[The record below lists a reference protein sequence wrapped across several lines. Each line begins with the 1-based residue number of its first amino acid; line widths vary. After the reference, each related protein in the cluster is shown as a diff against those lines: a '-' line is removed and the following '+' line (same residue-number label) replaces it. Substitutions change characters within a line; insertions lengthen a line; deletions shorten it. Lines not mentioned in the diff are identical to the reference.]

1 MPRPPAFDS
10 SSRRFG
16 GDEKDDA
23 HETLEGTIGYVV
35 YASDDSDYLV
45 ARFETDE
52 GLTTIAGSIGPLEGG
67 ENLRLHGR
75 WTEHPKFGKQF
86 QATWSEVAT
95 PTTLTGMK
103 KYLGSGV
110 FPGIGPDLASKLVD
124 HFGID
129 TLDAL
134 DEGKARLREV
144 EGIGPKRAQTLM
156 DGFSDGRDRHRV
168 FSELRGLGL
177 NAMQSNSL
185 YEKWQAGAI
194 DRVREDPYA
203 LCDMLRGFGFRTA
216 ERIAEQVGIERDSV
230 VRARG
235 VLQHLLREGMQ
246 QGHACMPED
255 DLLQQMQEVGMEIE
269 TILEAIKGLVDADR
283 LRIGGEPRMHYLPEM
298 WNAEIGVADNIL
310 RLLDGEASCPATAD
324 QIESAV
330 RRATF
335 TPDESQRRAVEMAL
349 ESPFAVMTGGPGTGK
364 TTTLRLLLEIY
375 DAAGFGPVELASPTG
390 RAAKRLQEATGRKAS
405 TIHRLLGFDPME
417 NGFRHNEDNP
427 IDARVLV
434 LDEVSMLDLPLAH
447 ALLRATADGC
457 RVLFVGDADQL
468 PSVGPGS
475 VLRDL
480 VASAA
485 IPTTRLARI
494 HRQDQGSGII
504 EAAHAI
510 LEGCLPETATS
521 GGSGDFFLSIQD
533 DAEQAATMVEKIVCE
548 RIPGKYDI
556 DPMQDVLVLAPMYR
570 GALGVDALN
579 DRLAAS
585 LNPDGAAGPEWANG
599 LRVGDRIM
607 IVRNDYDRE
616 VFNGDTGIVLAIGTN
631 NVSLEVGGYILE
643 YKANEMHDFIRSY
656 CVTVHRSQGSEA
668 KAVVVVLGSS
678 HYMMLRRNL
687 LYTAVTRGKDLVVV
701 VANRQALRQAVSNA
715 TENLRH
721 GQLQQRL
728 AVH

>member
-1 MPRPPAFDS
+1 
-10 SSRRFG
+10 
-16 GDEKDDA
+16 
-23 HETLEGTIGYVV
+23 
-35 YASDDSDYLV
+35 
-45 ARFETDE
+45 
-52 GLTTIAGSIGPLEGG
+52 
-67 ENLRLHGR
+67 
-75 WTEHPKFGKQF
+75 
-86 QATWSEVAT
+86 
-95 PTTLTGMK
+95 
-103 KYLGSGV
+103 
-110 FPGIGPDLASKLVD
+110 
-124 HFGID
+124 
-129 TLDAL
+129 
-134 DEGKARLREV
+134 
-144 EGIGPKRAQTLM
+144 
-156 DGFSDGRDRHRV
+156 
-168 FSELRGLGL
+168 
-177 NAMQSNSL
+177 
-185 YEKWQAGAI
+185 
-194 DRVREDPYA
+194 
-203 LCDMLRGFGFRTA
+203 
-216 ERIAEQVGIERDSV
+216 
-230 VRARG
+230 
-235 VLQHLLREGMQ
+235 
-246 QGHACMPED
+246 
-255 DLLQQMQEVGMEIE
+255 
-269 TILEAIKGLVDADR
+269 
-283 LRIGGEPRMHYLPEM
+283 
-298 WNAEIGVADNIL
+298 
-310 RLLDGEASCPATAD
+310 
-324 QIESAV
+324 
-330 RRATF
+330 
-335 TPDESQRRAVEMAL
+335 
-349 ESPFAVMTGGPGTGK
+349 
-364 TTTLRLLLEIY
+364 
-375 DAAGFGPVELASPTG
+375 
-390 RAAKRLQEATGRKAS
+390 
-405 TIHRLLGFDPME
+405 ME